1 MQAVVK
7 GTDPR
12 YEHGEPNPH
21 GMPTPAQVQAR
32 SATVIA
38 MTPIPKLDMGQS
50 ASSDV
55 TPLHR
60 IPRVDEDECVGCNLC
75 SLVCPVPGVH
85 HDGASRYRGCCRRRP
100 GRSESQRTKLLRLW
114 QRQGIRICRSS
125 RMGTLIKNGTVVS
138 ASGSQQLDVLIVGEV
153 IAEVRAGIRT
163 EGHDVVDASG
173 LLVMPGGIDVHTH
186 LDMPFGGTTSADDY
200 TTGTQAAAV
209 GGTTTLIDFALQ
221 NQSST
226 LKDALDI
233 WLKKSDGKACV
244 DFSLHMA
251 VTNLHGTDGAETL
264 AEMEEMV
271 AAGISS
277 FKLFMAYP
285 NVLMVNDELMF
296 RVMQKAAELNA
307 LCLIHAENG
316 SAIDVVVS
324 QMIAE
329 DKTEPHYHA
338 LSRSPKAEAE
348 ATHRAIALAD
358 MAGAAV
364 YIVHLSNED
373 ALAALKFMRGRG
385 VKALAETCI
394 QYLVLSIEDQ
404 MPGKDWSEAGFVFTP
419 PLRERWNQE
428 PLWKALADGVLAA
441 VSTDHCPFTM
451 EQKALGK
458 GDFRKIPNGGPG
470 VENRLQILWH
480 FGVNAG
486 KITPER
492 FVELAATGPARI
504 FGMEKKKGS
513 IAVGLDADVLLWDPE
528 AEYTISAKTQ
538 RMATD
543 YSMFEGWKVKG
554 NATKVWSRGELVV
567 DNVMKPGEF
576 LGATGRGRFVRREAN
591 AGGLA

>member
-1 MQAVVK
+1 
-7 GTDPR
+7 
-12 YEHGEPNPH
+12 
-21 GMPTPAQVQAR
+21 
-32 SATVIA
+32 
-38 MTPIPKLDMGQS
+38 MG
-50 ASSDV
+50 V
-55 TPLHR
+55 
-60 IPRVDEDECVGCNLC
+60 
-75 SLVCPVPGVH
+75 
-85 HDGASRYRGCCRRRP
+85 
-100 GRSESQRTKLLRLW
+100 
-114 QRQGIRICRSS
+114 
-125 RMGTLIKNGTVVS
+125 LIKGGTVVS
-138 ASGSQQLDVLIVGEV
+138 ATGSELLDVLISGEI
-153 IAEVRAGIRT
+153 IARVAPGIEAAGHEI
-163 EGHDVVDASG
+163 VDATG

-209 GGTTTLIDFALQ
+209 GGTTMVIDFALQ
-221 NQSST
+221 NQKGT
-226 LKDALDI
+226 LKEALEI
-233 WLKKSDGKACV
+233 WLGKSRGKACV

-251 VTNLHGTDGAETL
+251 VTNLHGADGVETL
-264 AEMEEMV
+264 REMEEMV
-271 AAGISS
+271 AEGINS

-296 RVMQKAAELNA
+296 RVMQKAAALNA

-329 DKTEPHYHA
+329 GKTEPHYHA

-373 ALAALKFMRGRG
+373 SLAALKFMQGRG
-385 VKALAETCI
+385 AKALAETCT

-404 MPGKDWSEAGFVFTP
+404 MPGKSWDEAGFVFTP
-419 PLRERWNQE
+419 PLRERWNQA
-428 PLWKALADGVLAA
+428 PLWEALKDGALSV

-486 KITPER
+486 RITPEQ
-492 FVELAATGPARI
+492 FVALSATNPAKI
-504 FGMEKKKGS
+504 FGMEKQKGA
-513 IAVGLDADVLLWDPE
+513 IAVGLDADVLLWDPK
-528 AEYTISAKTQ
+528 AEYTIQAATQ
-538 RMATD
+538 CMATD
-543 YSMFEGWKVKG
+543 YSMFEGWRVLG
-554 NATKVWSRGELVV
+554 NAAKVFSRG
-567 DNVMKPGEF
+567 
-576 LGATGRGRFVRREAN
+576 GRFVGRRG
-591 AGGLA
+591 AGGL

>member
-1 MQAVVK
+1 
-7 GTDPR
+7 
-12 YEHGEPNPH
+12 
-21 GMPTPAQVQAR
+21 
-32 SATVIA
+32 
-38 MTPIPKLDMGQS
+38 MG
-50 ASSDV
+50 
-55 TPLHR
+55 
-60 IPRVDEDECVGCNLC
+60 I
-75 SLVCPVPGVH
+75 
-85 HDGASRYRGCCRRRP
+85 
-100 GRSESQRTKLLRLW
+100 
-114 QRQGIRICRSS
+114 
-125 RMGTLIKNGTVVS
+125 LIKNGTVVS
-138 ASGSQQLDVLIVGEV
+138 ATGSQRLDVLISGEMIARVG
-153 IAEVRAGIRT
+153 AGIS
-163 EGHDVVDASG
+163 EAGHEVVDATG

-209 GGTTTLIDFALQ
+209 GGTTTVIDFALQ
-221 NQSST
+221 NQSGT
-226 LKDALDI
+226 LKEALDI
-233 WLKKSDGKACV
+233 WLAKSRGKACV

-251 VTNLHGTDGAETL
+251 VTNLHGADGAETL
-264 AEMEEMV
+264 REMEAMV
-271 AAGISS
+271 AEGITS

-285 NVLMVNDELMF
+285 GVLMVNDELMF
-296 RVMQKAAELNA
+296 RVMQKAAALNA

-329 DKTEPHYHA
+329 GKTEPHYHA

-358 MAGAAV
+358 IAGAAV

-373 ALAALKFMRGRG
+373 SLAALKFMQARGA
-385 VKALAETCI
+385 KALAETCT

-404 MPGKDWSEAGFVFTP
+404 MPGKDWSEAGYVFTP

-428 PLWKALADGVLAA
+428 PLWEALRDGSLAV

-480 FGVNAG
+480 YGVNAG
-486 KITPER
+486 KITPEK
-492 FVELAATGPARI
+492 FVELSATNPAKI
-504 FGMEKKKGS
+504 FGMEKRKGA
-513 IAVGLDADVLLWDPE
+513 IAAGLDADVLLWDPA
-528 AEYTISAKTQ
+528 AEYTIQAATQ

-554 NATKVWSRGELVV
+554 NAAKVYSRGELVV
-567 DNVMKPGEF
+567 DNVAQPGKF
-576 LGATGRGRFVRREAN
+576 LGATGRGRFVKREAN
-591 AGGLA
+591 AGGMA